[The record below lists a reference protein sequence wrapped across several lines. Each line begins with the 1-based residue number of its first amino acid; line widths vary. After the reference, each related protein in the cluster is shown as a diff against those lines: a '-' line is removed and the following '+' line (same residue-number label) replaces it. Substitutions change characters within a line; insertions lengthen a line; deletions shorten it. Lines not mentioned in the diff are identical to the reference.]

1 MPRARKKRYE
11 SPLRK
16 AQAQST
22 RMLVLD
28 AARRLFA
35 ERGYVATSVDEIA
48 RAAGVGRATV
58 FASVGGKPALLKQA
72 YDVGLV
78 GDDQPVSLPD
88 RPRSRAIRSDPDPYR
103 LLAGYAEL
111 ATEIAGRIAGIYEAV
126 RQASGADREA
136 RALWV
141 EILRQRRAGMD
152 NLVRDLTAKGPLR
165 DGLDARRAADIAWVF
180 TDPLLYT
187 MLVMQRGWSPEHYR
201 SWFAETL
208 QSQLLPPPRVRGS
221 RGRRDDAAG

>member
-48 RAAGVGRATV
+48 KAAGVGRATV
-58 FASVGGKPALLKQA
+58 FASVGGKPTLLKQA

-78 GDDQPVSLPD
+78 GDDQPISLPD
-88 RPRSRAIRSDPDPYR
+88 RPRSQAIRSDPDPYR

-111 ATEIAGRIAGIYEAV
+111 VTEIAGRIAGIYEAV

-136 RALWV
+136 RALWA

-152 NLVRDLTAKGPLR
+152 NLVRDLTTRISLR
-165 DGLDARRAADIAWVF
+165 DGLDARQAADIAWVF
-180 TDPLLYT
+180 TDPWQYH
-187 MLVMQRGWSPEHYR
+187 MLVMQRGWTPEQYR
-201 SWFAETL
+201 VWLTETL
-208 QSQLLPPPRVRGS
+208 RSQLLPPRSG
-221 RGRRDDAAG
+221 GNRRKRTYGAG

>member
-1 MPRARKKRYE
+1 MVRARKKRYE

-88 RPRSRAIRSDPDPYR
+88 RPRSQAIRSDPDPYR

-111 ATEIAGRIAGIYEAV
+111 VTEIAGRIAGIYEAV

-165 DGLDARRAADIAWVF
+165 EGLDARQAADIAWVF
-180 TDPLLYT
+180 TDPWQYH
-187 MLVMQRGWSPEHYR
+187 MLVVQRGWKPERYR
-201 SWFAETL
+201 GWLAQTL
-208 QSQLLPPPRVRGS
+208 QSQLLPPRARGS
-221 RGRRDDAAG
+221 RRRRADGAG